1 MLARGARNGLAPG
14 TAKVH
19 SDLVCLLHFLWH
31 IASRYAVGHRED
43 IVRMALYSIVV
54 FSLLAGHL
62 CCTSQADASTPRGVR
77 FGQQGDLS
85 RVVFEL
91 QEDVPYRLEAGSDP
105 TLIRIIFPT
114 LKFTPK
120 LQVARARTGLIQ
132 EVRWSTN
139 ASQVMADIVLKQPG
153 TVQHAAR
160 LHAPPRVVVDITR
173 RSDGEV
179 QKAREGAQGQGTVAA
194 APRVTDEHP
203 REGAATSSPPPVA
216 GPPAPTLSLPP
227 VSTLTSTQ
235 LLERAEKQWAARQ
248 LEAAQRSYTTFLQR
262 YPEHP
267 NNHLIAAR
275 VADILRAQ
283 EHYRAAL
290 EAYVVV
296 VQGYPGSEGAIISQ
310 IRMAELGTLL
320 PDLLPAGD
328 EARYAAYRHPLETLR
343 RLTSDYPLNPLAD
356 VARFKLAE
364 ILLQQQDIA
373 AALDLL
379 QQLLRRPLQDA
390 LRRDVEQQLRQAL
403 GRQLDAYQRQGAF
416 FDVLRTFFAY
426 KPFLPPT
433 EAGHADLLYPL
444 VASYVRLGLL
454 DEAQSLLPTLL
465 NAAATPIQRAH
476 IALAQATLFAQ
487 NGGDEVVTAL
497 LSPLQQ
503 FTDPTMRGQA
513 LLLLTESAWRTQRAA
528 DVVRYAD
535 LGEAI
540 LTGPVERT
548 KFFTILGQAY
558 EAQGEVNK
566 AMQAFRKCAEVPDA
580 GERAE
585 TCLSRAAVLHAVQGQ
600 HEAALALYERVL
612 QTFPHNYKEGLLF
625 RIAESYRQQFN
636 KAQMLAAFTRLREHT
651 QDAFWQ
657 RVATEYLEQAQWQE
671 RLQERLAVFQN
682 TLMR

>member
-1 MLARGARNGLAPG
+1 
-14 TAKVH
+14 
-19 SDLVCLLHFLWH
+19 
-31 IASRYAVGHRED
+31 
-43 IVRMALYSIVV
+43 MALYSIVV
-54 FSLLAGHL
+54 FLFLVGHL
-62 CCTSQADASTPRGVR
+62 CCTSQADASAPRGVR

-139 ASQVMADIVLKQPG
+139 ASQVIADIVLKQPG

-173 RSDGEV
+173 RNDGEV
-179 QKAREGAQGQGTVAA
+179 QKEREGAQGQGTVAA

-203 REGAATSSPPPVA
+203 REGAATSSPPLVA
-216 GPPAPTLSLPP
+216 SPTAPTLSLPP

-248 LEAAQRSYTTFLQR
+248 LEAAQRSYTMFLQR
-262 YPEHP
+262 YPEHL

-343 RLTSDYPLNPLAD
+343 RLTSDYPFNPLAD

-379 QQLLRRPLQDA
+379 QQLLRRPLRDA